1 MLNNKK
7 FKFSANVY
15 VDEVKMTYVGL
26 SATSERST
34 TSVSS
39 EIKIPV
45 LTPMPY
51 LTHYLEISVRIW

>member
-51 LTHYLEISVRIW
+51 PTHYLEISVRIW